1 MTHYPVA
8 IEQLIQAFTLLPGV
22 GRKTAERYTLF
33 LLKQSPEVIRQ
44 FNQRL
49 TTAEDAIRLCE
60 QCGNYTIDR
69 LCDMCSDTKRDQA
82 MVCVVSDSAAIFAF
96 EQTGQYHGTYHV
108 LGGTINQLEGV
119 GPEQLNLASLVKRVA
134 LQIEQGMVPEII
146 LATNPDLAGEATGL
160 YIIDALKPYP
170 IKITRLARGLASG
183 TDIEFADDLTLRSAL
198 LDRKEI

>member
-1 MTHYPVA
+1 MARYPVA

-33 LLKQSPEVIRQ
+33 LLKQSPEVIHQ

-49 TTAEDAIRLCE
+49 TTAEEAIQLCQ
-60 QCGNYTIDR
+60 QCGNYAIDR
-69 LCDMCSDTKRDQA
+69 LCDICGDSKRDQTSI
-82 MVCVVSDSAAIFAF
+82 CVVSESAAIFAF

-108 LGGTINQLEGV
+108 LGGTINQLEGI
-119 GPEQLNLASLVKRVA
+119 GPEQLNLASLEKRVT
-134 LQIEQGMVPEII
+134 QHIEHGITPEII
-146 LATNPDLAGEATGL
+146 LATNPDLAGEATSL
-160 YIIDALKPYP
+160 YIIDALKPHQA
-170 IKITRLARGLASG
+170 KITRLARGLASG